1 MEAERAEQSL
11 ERGLRKRRQRRW
23 GGSAPTEGSGLYLK
37 GSLEP
42 WESEGSDGPGG
53 DMALAAAGCGSEGLA
68 STLGSDKAGSSRLM
82 RPG

>member
-1 MEAERAEQSL
+1 MGKEAEMVGRESTS
-11 ERGLRKRRQRRW
+11 RGIRTLSQ
-23 GGSAPTEGSGLYLK
+23 GG
-37 GSLEP
+37 LEP

-53 DMALAAAGCGSEGLA
+53 NMALAAAGCGLEELA